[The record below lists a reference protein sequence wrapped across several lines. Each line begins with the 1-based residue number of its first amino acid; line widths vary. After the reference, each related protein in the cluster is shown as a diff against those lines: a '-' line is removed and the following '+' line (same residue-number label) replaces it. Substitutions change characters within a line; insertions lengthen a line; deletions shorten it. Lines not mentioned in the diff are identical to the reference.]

1 MDTQKRKRDE
11 YESDLITSLRLGS
24 ISILDALAKQLP
36 DVFTAEI
43 LPKLGMKDTLNLAQ
57 VNKTYNAA
65 VWSVGGVRSLE
76 AKLKAHVEKT
86 DENRVTEPIIQAVSH
101 GNVPAVRALLESGV
115 DVNKKVDVSGQ
126 YLYSKN
132 LNDDDDDDNDN
143 DDDESYSTALH
154 LAAANGHVATV
165 KLLIEKGADLN
176 IRQESSFGYTGTTP
190 LSLAAVRGNPL
201 CAVELL
207 KAGAAV
213 DLASSSGDTPLM
225 LAAGEG
231 REAIVAL
238 LIGYGADVDL
248 VNDNGET
255 ALTFVNEAF
264 QEVAFLSGSLAGW
277 RSRRRGKISPLR
289 RLIPSGTFID
299 DCNDHHKYIPIREN
313 LHGVLAMLEGTDR
326 ACRYNSTTYTW
337 TYPEQCHHV

>member
-1 MDTQKRKRDE
+1 M
-11 YESDLITSLRLGS
+11 
-24 ISILDALAKQLP
+24 
-36 DVFTAEI
+36 
-43 LPKLGMKDTLNLAQ
+43 
-57 VNKTYNAA
+57 
-65 VWSVGGVRSLE
+65 
-76 AKLKAHVEKT
+76 
-86 DENRVTEPIIQAVSH
+86 IQAVSH

-115 DVNKKVDVSGQ
+115 DVNKKTLSGQ
-126 YLYSKN
+126 YSKN
-132 LNDDDDDDNDN
+132 LNY
-143 DDDESYSTALH
+143 SYSTALH

-165 KLLIEKGADLN
+165 KLLIEKRADLN

-248 VNDNGET
+248 VNDNGKT
-255 ALTFVNEAF
+255 ALTFVDEAF
-264 QEVAFLSGSLAGW
+264 EEIA
-277 RSRRRGKISPLR
+277 
-289 RLIPSGTFID
+289 LIID
-299 DCNDHHKYIPIREN
+299 HNNDHKYIYIQEN

-326 ACRYNSTTYTW
+326 ACRYHSTEYGCVGYSYTW

>member
-1 MDTQKRKRDE
+1 
-11 YESDLITSLRLGS
+11 
-24 ISILDALAKQLP
+24 
-36 DVFTAEI
+36 
-43 LPKLGMKDTLNLAQ
+43 MKDTLNLAQ

-86 DENRVTEPIIQAVSH
+86 GENRVTEPMIQAVSH

-115 DVNKKVDVSGQ
+115 DVNKKTLSGQ
-126 YLYSKN
+126 YSKN
-132 LNDDDDDDNDN
+132 L
-143 DDDESYSTALH
+143 EEEEEEGFYYSTALH

-176 IRQESSFGYTGTTP
+176 IRQESSLGHTGTTP

-264 QEVAFLSGSLAGW
+264 QEVAFKSGSLAGW
-277 RSRRRGKISPLR
+277 RARRRGKISPFR

-299 DCNDHHKYIPIREN
+299 DRNDHDKYIPIREN

>member
-1 MDTQKRKRDE
+1 M
-11 YESDLITSLRLGS
+11 
-24 ISILDALAKQLP
+24 
-36 DVFTAEI
+36 
-43 LPKLGMKDTLNLAQ
+43 
-57 VNKTYNAA
+57 
-65 VWSVGGVRSLE
+65 
-76 AKLKAHVEKT
+76 
-86 DENRVTEPIIQAVSH
+86 
-101 GNVPAVRALLESGV
+101 
-115 DVNKKVDVSGQ
+115 
-126 YLYSKN
+126 
-132 LNDDDDDDNDN
+132 
-143 DDDESYSTALH
+143 H

-248 VNDNGET
+248 VNDNGKT
-255 ALTFVNEAF
+255 ALTFVGEAF
-264 QEVAFLSGSLAGW
+264 EENDF
-277 RSRRRGKISPLR
+277 
-289 RLIPSGTFID
+289 
-299 DCNDHHKYIPIREN
+299 NDHRFIPIQEN

-326 ACRYNSTTYTW
+326 ACRYNSTKYGCLGYAYCW

>member
-1 MDTQKRKRDE
+1 MATQKRKRYE
-11 YESDLITSLRLGS
+11 YESDPGS
-24 ISILDALAKQLP
+24 IWILHALAEQLP

-43 LPKLGMKDTLNLAQ
+43 LPKLDMKDTLNLAQ

-86 DENRVTEPIIQAVSH
+86 GENRVTEPMIQAVSH

-115 DVNKKVDVSGQ
+115 DVNKKTLSGQ
-126 YLYSKN
+126 YSKN
-132 LNDDDDDDNDN
+132 LNY
-143 DDDESYSTALH
+143 SYSTALH

-248 VNDNGET
+248 VNDNGKT
-255 ALTFVNEAF
+255 ALTFVDEAF
-264 QEVAFLSGSLAGW
+264 EEIA
-277 RSRRRGKISPLR
+277 
-289 RLIPSGTFID
+289 LIID
-299 DCNDHHKYIPIREN
+299 HNNDHKYIYIQEN

-326 ACRYNSTTYTW
+326 ACRYHSTEYGCVGYSYTW